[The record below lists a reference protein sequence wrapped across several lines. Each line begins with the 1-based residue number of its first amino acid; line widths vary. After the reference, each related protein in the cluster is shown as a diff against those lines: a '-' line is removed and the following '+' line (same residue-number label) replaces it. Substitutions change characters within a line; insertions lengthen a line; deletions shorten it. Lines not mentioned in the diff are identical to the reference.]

1 MRESGFREFYTLSEA
16 KEFARKK
23 EAQGFSVK
31 ITKRG
36 DWTRHFS
43 HVNPYVVRWVREEE
57 DEGENNK
64 ILRKLEE
71 LRDELA
77 MLGRDLEDLKERTG
91 IGMNEI
97 LKTLDMLMVAVEEIE
112 EKIERLETRFQNF
125 LDNFPYMLPP

>member
-1 MRESGFREFYTLSEA
+1 MEA
-16 KEFARKK
+16 
-23 EAQGFSVK
+23 
-31 ITKRG
+31 I
-36 DWTRHFS
+36 D
-43 HVNPYVVRWVREEE
+43 EE
-57 DEGENNK
+57 DIETEGKDANNK
-64 ILRKLEE
+64 VVRKLEE

-125 LDNFPYMLPP
+125 LDNIPYMLPP